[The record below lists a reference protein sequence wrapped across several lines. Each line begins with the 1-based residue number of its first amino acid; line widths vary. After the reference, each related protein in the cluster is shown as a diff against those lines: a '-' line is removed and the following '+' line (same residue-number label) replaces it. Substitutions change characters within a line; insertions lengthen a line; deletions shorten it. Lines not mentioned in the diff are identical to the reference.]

1 MGFLTAPVRGQRRG
15 EWLLPNLAV
24 PEEPRVDGV
33 GRGFVVGGELVV
45 GPLVASNT
53 TSLSRLVIINSQ
65 WLFELFFLFVKTL
78 VPHEVFVIY

>member
-1 MGFLTAPVRGQRRG
+1 VGFLIAPVRGQRRG
-15 EWLLPNLAV
+15 ERLLPNVAV
-24 PEEPRVDGV
+24 PAEPRVGGV

-65 WLFELFFLFVKTL
+65 WLFEIFFLFVKTL